1 MLRKQLIW
9 QDCEWHLTLLPLIF
23 ASENEGEEKGGNI
36 KRLYKH
42 IEKKKLMMVI
52 TYILLVYEFSIN

>member
-23 ASENEGEEKGGNI
+23 ARRIKG
-36 KRLYKH
+36 KRNKASIQTYLKRETYDGDH
-42 IEKKKLMMVI
+42 IHPFRE
-52 TYILLVYEFSIN
+52 

>member
-23 ASENEGEEKGGNI
+23 AIRKKGKGI
-36 KRLYKH
+36 QRLYKH
-42 IEKKKLMMVI
+42 I
-52 TYILLVYEFSIN
+52 

>member
-23 ASENEGEEKGGNI
+23 ARRMKK
-36 KRLYKH
+36 KRNKASIQTYL
-42 IEKKKLMMVI
+42 EKKLLMVI
-52 TYILLVYEFSIN
+52 TYSLLVNEFSIN